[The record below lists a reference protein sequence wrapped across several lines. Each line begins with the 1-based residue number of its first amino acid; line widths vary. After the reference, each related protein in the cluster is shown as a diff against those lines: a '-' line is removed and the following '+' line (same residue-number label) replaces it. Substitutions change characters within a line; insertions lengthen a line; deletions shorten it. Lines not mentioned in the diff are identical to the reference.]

1 MSIEFLICSRHVVT
15 NTVYFSFEL
24 GPVGERCDSLRLL
37 ADQPQCTAADR
48 ENIAAVIRDYDQ
60 GMPIPQP
67 GNAILY
73 FSGKKMTQE
82 IPLDGVSL
90 KDKIDE
96 WSSIYGQ
103 GGRIMV
109 ESVQDTKFHCAATT
123 PFPSIGPSGHNMVRR
138 SIFPY

>member
-1 MSIEFLICSRHVVT
+1 MIEFLLYSRHAVT
-15 NTVYFSFEL
+15 NTVYFSFEVD
-24 GPVGERCDSLRLL
+24 PVAERCHSLRLI
-37 ADQPQCTAADR
+37 AEQPQCTAADR

-60 GMPIPQP
+60 GMHIPQL
-67 GNAILY
+67 GNAVFY
-73 FSGKKMTQE
+73 FSGKKMTEE

-96 WSSIYGQ
+96 WSRIHEQ

-109 ESVQDTKFHCAATT
+109 ESVQDTKFQCAATT
-123 PFPSIGPSGHNMVRR
+123 TFPSIGPSGHNMVRR